1 MSGCSPQ
8 STESIT
14 DVNSEVEVGTQV
26 QRLYDN
32 TQYNAPF
39 KRIPQIEQVAP
50 IAKRIDHIDTLHG
63 ISRDDPY
70 HWLKDQGYPVIDD
83 QPVLD
88 YLVAENEY
96 YQAFL
101 EPRRALVN
109 TLFEEFKGRMDAT
122 DVSVPFV
129 KNGFEYR
136 YEYSEGADYKTLIR
150 KEIVSGGEQV
160 YLDLPSLAKGEDY
173 FVLGDYD
180 ISPDN
185 QHIVYTI
192 DTDGSERYVASIKD
206 LKTGKVQ
213 PNVLTNIRED
223 VLYVNDGKGIVYA
236 QLHEQRWATKAIH
249 YYDTLSGKDTVLLSE
264 NDEEFSLDFSLTSD
278 ERFLVIYTGNNDI
291 TEAFTVPVNDVTQAL
306 QPIVMRDQAINAQID
321 HANDHF
327 YILTNDQHV
336 NNRLAK
342 VASAS
347 PEYINWETVIAGSD
361 TQYLKSLQ
369 TFNFGVVLHLTRN
382 AVEALAIQPYD
393 NSEMS
398 DIEFT
403 ETIYDVRL
411 DVNPEFITDIVRV
424 KYESMVTPAS
434 IIDVNI
440 QTKQHTI
447 RKQQRFPSGY
457 NPDEYITTRLMA
469 PAQDGALIPVSIV
482 HHKDFKPDGKAPVL
496 LYAYGAYGVSM
507 SPNFSI
513 TRLSMLD
520 RGFAY
525 AIAHTRGGD
534 EMGYQWYLDGKMDK
548 RQNAFND
555 FVDVAN
561 FLVDQRYTS
570 AGNISI
576 MGGSA
581 GGKMMGAV
589 VTMTPNL
596 WRSVLLA
603 VPFVDVL
610 NTMLDAS
617 LPLTPPEW
625 SEWGNP
631 ITDKVAFERLL
642 SYSPYDQIEAREYPP
657 MMVTGGLNDPRVTYW
672 EPAKWTAK
680 MRHTKTDDN
689 LLIMRM
695 NMSAG
700 HYANSG
706 RYGRLLDKAEEL
718 AFILAAHQID

>member
-223 VLYVNDGKGIVYA
+223 VLYVNDGKGIFYA

-249 YYDTLSGKDTVLLSE
+249 YYDTLSGKDTVLLS
-264 NDEEFSLDFSLTSD
+264 
-278 ERFLVIYTGNNDI
+278 
-291 TEAFTVPVNDVTQAL
+291 
-306 QPIVMRDQAINAQID
+306 
-321 HANDHF
+321 
-327 YILTNDQHV
+327 
-336 NNRLAK
+336 
-342 VASAS
+342 
-347 PEYINWETVIAGSD
+347 
-361 TQYLKSLQ
+361 
-369 TFNFGVVLHLTRN
+369 
-382 AVEALAIQPYD
+382 
-393 NSEMS
+393 
-398 DIEFT
+398 
-403 ETIYDVRL
+403 
-411 DVNPEFITDIVRV
+411 
-424 KYESMVTPAS
+424 
-434 IIDVNI
+434 
-440 QTKQHTI
+440 
-447 RKQQRFPSGY
+447 
-457 NPDEYITTRLMA
+457 
-469 PAQDGALIPVSIV
+469 
-482 HHKDFKPDGKAPVL
+482 
-496 LYAYGAYGVSM
+496 
-507 SPNFSI
+507 
-513 TRLSMLD
+513 
-520 RGFAY
+520 
-525 AIAHTRGGD
+525 
-534 EMGYQWYLDGKMDK
+534 
-548 RQNAFND
+548 
-555 FVDVAN
+555 
-561 FLVDQRYTS
+561 
-570 AGNISI
+570 
-576 MGGSA
+576 
-581 GGKMMGAV
+581 
-589 VTMTPNL
+589 
-596 WRSVLLA
+596 
-603 VPFVDVL
+603 
-610 NTMLDAS
+610 
-617 LPLTPPEW
+617 
-625 SEWGNP
+625 
-631 ITDKVAFERLL
+631 
-642 SYSPYDQIEAREYPP
+642 
-657 MMVTGGLNDPRVTYW
+657 
-672 EPAKWTAK
+672 
-680 MRHTKTDDN
+680 
-689 LLIMRM
+689 
-695 NMSAG
+695 
-700 HYANSG
+700 
-706 RYGRLLDKAEEL
+706 
-718 AFILAAHQID
+718 